1 MNRIAVFVDIQNIYY
16 TVLERYNSHFNYA
29 LFLEEVSTNKTLVS
43 ATAYAI
49 EREDEKQRK
58 FQNILRR
65 VGFEVKLKPFIQRA
79 DGTAKGDWDVGIS
92 LDMVEIAPGVDE
104 IVLASGD
111 GDFTMVITKLMEKH
125 KTYVK
130 VYGVPGLTANSL
142 IEASS
147 LYVPIRADLL
157 LQIPTTW

>member
-1 MNRIAVFVDIQNIYY
+1 MNRIAVFADIQNIYY
-16 TVLERYNSHFNYA
+16 TVLERYNAHFNYTR
-29 LFLEEVSTNKTLVS
+29 FLEEVSANKTLVS

-49 EREDEKQRK
+49 ERDDEKQQK

-65 VGFEVKLKPFIQRA
+65 IGFDVKLKPFIQRA

-92 LDMVEIAPGVDE
+92 LDMVELAPQVDE

-111 GDFTMVITKLMEKH
+111 GDFTTVITKLKEEH

-130 VYGVPGLTANSL
+130 VYGVPGLTAITL
-142 IEASS
+142 IEACS
-147 LYVPIRADLL
+147 LYVPIRLDLL
-157 LQIPTTW
+157 LQIPKTW

>member
-16 TVLERYNSHFNYA
+16 TVLERYNAHFNYS
-29 LFLEEVSTNKTLVS
+29 LFLEEVSAEKTLVS

-49 EREDEKQRK
+49 EREDERQRK

-65 VGFEVKLKPFIQRA
+65 IGFDVKLKPFIQRS

-92 LDMVEIAPGVDE
+92 LDMVETAPGVDE

-111 GDFTMVITKLMEKH
+111 GDFTTVVTRLKENH

-130 VYGVPGLTANSL
+130 VYGVPGLTANTL
-142 IEASS
+142 IKASS

-157 LQIPTTW
+157 MQIPTTW

>member
-16 TVLERYNSHFNYA
+16 TVLEKYNAHFNYT
-29 LFLEEVSTNKTLVS
+29 LFLERISTDKTLLS

-49 EREDEKQRK
+49 TREDEKQQK

-65 VGFEVKLKPFIQRA
+65 IGFDVKLKPFIQRA

-92 LDMVEIAPGVDE
+92 LDMVEIAPKVDE

-111 GDFTMVITKLMEKH
+111 GDFTTVVAKLKEKH
-125 KTYVK
+125 KTYLT

-142 IEASS
+142 IEACS
-147 LYVPIRADLL
+147 LYVPIRSDLL